1 MARIEK
7 SVTINGDTSQI
18 DAYAINATTWPQWVA
33 GIESVQP
40 DGVFPEKG
48 GELKVKYK
56 SAGMTFDITMTTRE
70 IVHGDHVIFDM
81 EGMINGSQHWQ
92 YARDGQGTKVTCIF
106 DYSMPGGG
114 LGAIADKLIV
124 ERMNTSNIENTL
136 ANLKRVVETK

>member
-7 SVTINGDTSQI
+7 SVVIQADTEKI
-18 DAYAINATTWPQWVA
+18 DQYAINAPTWPQWVA
-33 GIESVQP
+33 GIESVHP

-56 SAGMTFDITMTTRE
+56 SAGMTFDVTMTTRD
-70 IVHGDHVIFDM
+70 IVHGDHITFDM

-92 YARDGQGTKVTCIF
+92 YVAEGSGTKVTCVF

-136 ANLKRVVETK
+136 ANLKKVVETK

>member
-7 SVTINGDTSQI
+7 SVIITATTQKI
-18 DAYAINATTWPQWVA
+18 DEYAINAPTWPQWVA
-33 GIESVQP
+33 GIEAVHP

-56 SAGMTFDITMTTRE
+56 SAGMAFDITMTTRE

-92 YARDGQGTKVTCIF
+92 YEPAGGGVKVTCIF

-124 ERMNTSNIENTL
+124 ERMNTSNIESTL
-136 ANLKRVVETK
+136 ANLKKVVEG

>member
-7 SVTINGDTSQI
+7 SVTINADTNQI
-18 DAYAINATTWPQWVA
+18 DAYAINAPTWPQWVA
-33 GIESVQP
+33 GIESVHP

-81 EGMINGSQHWQ
+81 EGMINGYQHWQ
-92 YARDGQGTKVTCIF
+92 YAPDGKGIKVTCVF

>member
-7 SVTINGDTSQI
+7 SVIIQADTQKI
-18 DAYAINATTWPQWVA
+18 DEYSINASTWPQWVA
-33 GIESVQP
+33 GIESVHP

-56 SAGMTFDITMTTRE
+56 AAGMAFDITMTTRE
-70 IVHGDHVIFDM
+70 IVHGDHVTFDM

-92 YARDGQGTKVTCIF
+92 YAKEGNGIKVTCIF

-124 ERMNTSNIENTL
+124 ERVNTSNIETTL
-136 ANLKRVVETK
+136 SNLKRVVEGQ